1 MSKQTVPRET
11 SSASLRHSRAAEG
24 VGGEE
29 EGSSSKSHQQP
40 FSSSSR
46 GGGLVGQQQGPSS
59 TSSSSSGQ
67 QSSSTEFGD
76 AAQYQE
82 LNPIGEGAYATVYK
96 ARDLKTDTVVA
107 MKKVKIQLGEDGVP
121 MNVLREI
128 SLLRHLGKYNHPNI
142 VRLLDICHGPRYDT
156 EMVLYLVFEHVEQD
170 LASFVQKC
178 PPPGLPPAKVKH
190 IMWQILCGIDFLHSH
205 RIVHRDIKPQNILI
219 TSNGNVKL
227 TDFGLAR
234 IYDFNSLLTTTV
246 VTLWYR
252 APEVLLG
259 VTYATPVDIWSAGCI
274 LAELI
279 SGQPLFPGRNETD
292 QLGTIF
298 SLLGTPTEVDWPEE
312 SPVLRNNFSYS
323 RPQNVRERL
332 PEIGTDAKDLLEK
345 MLHFDPKKRITAS
358 QALAHPYFAEY
369 GADPPTSPSLS
380 TSSTSDLN
388 STRSGRVSDISASD
402 SSMNLTTDTSI
413 SSPDASFSDK

>member
-1 MSKQTVPRET
+1 MRKQGVTEAKEPR
-11 SSASLRHSRAAEG
+11 
-24 VGGEE
+24 
-29 EGSSSKSHQQP
+29 
-40 FSSSSR
+40 
-46 GGGLVGQQQGPSS
+46 SS
-59 TSSSSSGQ
+59 TSA
-67 QSSSTEFGD
+67 STSRQEEVQAVRQPDRQEVQTGRQEVQAGRQEGAQGASAEFGD

-142 VRLLDICHGPRYDT
+142 VRLLDICHGPRYDK

-170 LASFVQKC
+170 LSSFVQKC
-178 PPPGLPPAKVKH
+178 PPPGLPPDKVKD
-190 IMWQILCGIDFLHSH
+190 IMWQLLCGVDFLHSH

-227 TDFGLAR
+227 ADFGLAR

-259 VTYATPVDIWSAGCI
+259 TTYATPVDVWSVGCI

-279 SGQPLFPGRNETD
+279 SGQPLFPGKNETD
-292 QLGTIF
+292 QLARIF
-298 SLLGTPTEVDWPEE
+298 SLLGTPTEMEWPEE

-323 RPQNVRERL
+323 RPQSVR
-332 PEIGTDAKDLLEK
+332 
-345 MLHFDPKKRITAS
+345 
-358 QALAHPYFAEY
+358 
-369 GADPPTSPSLS
+369 
-380 TSSTSDLN
+380 
-388 STRSGRVSDISASD
+388 
-402 SSMNLTTDTSI
+402 DT
-413 SSPDASFSDK
+413 

>member
-1 MSKQTVPRET
+1 MV
-11 SSASLRHSRAAEG
+11 
-24 VGGEE
+24 
-29 EGSSSKSHQQP
+29 
-40 FSSSSR
+40 
-46 GGGLVGQQQGPSS
+46 
-59 TSSSSSGQ
+59 
-67 QSSSTEFGD
+67 
-76 AAQYQE
+76 
-82 LNPIGEGAYATVYK
+82 
-96 ARDLKTDTVVA
+96 
-107 MKKVKIQLGEDGVP
+107 
-121 MNVLREI
+121 
-128 SLLRHLGKYNHPNI
+128 
-142 VRLLDICHGPRYDT
+142 CRYDA

-170 LASFVQKC
+170 LATFVQKC

-259 VTYATPVDIWSAGCI
+259 VTYATPVDMWSAGCI
-274 LAELI
+274 LAELV

-292 QLGTIF
+292 QLATIF
-298 SLLGTPTEVDWPEE
+298 NLLGTPTEVDWPEE

-332 PEIGTDAKDLLEK
+332 PEIGTDAKDLLEVR
-345 MLHFDPKKRITAS
+345 KRSIFGDLKYS
-358 QALAHPYFAEY
+358 FIYALFVVENVA
-369 GADPPTSPSLS
+369 L
-380 TSSTSDLN
+380 
-388 STRSGRVSDISASD
+388 
-402 SSMNLTTDTSI
+402 
-413 SSPDASFSDK
+413 

>member
-1 MSKQTVPRET
+1 M
-11 SSASLRHSRAAEG
+11 
-24 VGGEE
+24 
-29 EGSSSKSHQQP
+29 
-40 FSSSSR
+40 
-46 GGGLVGQQQGPSS
+46 
-59 TSSSSSGQ
+59 
-67 QSSSTEFGD
+67 
-76 AAQYQE
+76 
-82 LNPIGEGAYATVYK
+82 
-96 ARDLKTDTVVA
+96 
-107 MKKVKIQLGEDGVP
+107 
-121 MNVLREI
+121 
-128 SLLRHLGKYNHPNI
+128 
-142 VRLLDICHGPRYDT
+142 CRYDT

-332 PEIGTDAKDLLEK
+332 PEIGTDAKDLLEVRK
-345 MLHFDPKKRITAS
+345 NMQIMKI
-358 QALAHPYFAEY
+358 LAFI
-369 GADPPTSPSLS
+369 L
-380 TSSTSDLN
+380 LF
-388 STRSGRVSDISASD
+388 
-402 SSMNLTTDTSI
+402 L
-413 SSPDASFSDK
+413 

>member
-1 MSKQTVPRET
+1 MRKQAVTEAQEPRASTSASGSRREVVQQARAQAVRQEVQEGRQEVHTARQEGQSGSRET
-11 SSASLRHSRAAEG
+11 QTARQEGAQAASA
-24 VGGEE
+24 
-29 EGSSSKSHQQP
+29 
-40 FSSSSR
+40 
-46 GGGLVGQQQGPSS
+46 
-59 TSSSSSGQ
+59 
-67 QSSSTEFGD
+67 EFGD
-76 AAQYQE
+76 ATQYQE

-142 VRLLDICHGPRYDT
+142 VRLLDICHGPRYDK

-170 LASFVQKC
+170 LSSFVQKC
-178 PPPGLPPAKVKH
+178 PPPGLPPDKVKD
-190 IMWQILCGIDFLHSH
+190 IMWQLLCGVDFLHSH

-227 TDFGLAR
+227 ADFGLAR

-259 VTYATPVDIWSAGCI
+259 TTYATPVDVWSVGCI

-279 SGQPLFPGRNETD
+279 SGQALFPGKNETD
-292 QLGTIF
+292 QLARIF
-298 SLLGTPTEVDWPEE
+298 SLLGTPTELEWPDE
-312 SPVLRNNFSYS
+312 SLVLRNNFTYS
-323 RPQNVRERL
+323 RPQSVRERL
-332 PEIGTDAKDLLEK
+332 PEIGSDAKDLLEK
-345 MLHFDPKKRITAS
+345 MLHFDPKRRITAS

-369 GADPPTSPSLS
+369 GCEPLTSPTLS
-380 TSSTSDLN
+380 TSDMS
-388 STRSGRVSDISASD
+388 STRSGRSSDVSASD

>member
-1 MSKQTVPRET
+1 M
-11 SSASLRHSRAAEG
+11 
-24 VGGEE
+24 
-29 EGSSSKSHQQP
+29 
-40 FSSSSR
+40 
-46 GGGLVGQQQGPSS
+46 
-59 TSSSSSGQ
+59 
-67 QSSSTEFGD
+67 
-76 AAQYQE
+76 
-82 LNPIGEGAYATVYK
+82 
-96 ARDLKTDTVVA
+96 
-107 MKKVKIQLGEDGVP
+107 
-121 MNVLREI
+121 
-128 SLLRHLGKYNHPNI
+128 
-142 VRLLDICHGPRYDT
+142 CRYDT

-170 LASFVQKC
+170 LATFVQKC

-274 LAELI
+274 LAELT

-332 PEIGTDAKDLLEK
+332 PEIGTDAKDLLEVRK
-345 MLHFDPKKRITAS
+345 GNRETFIHSFFRRKCCTLTRRDGS
-358 QALAHPYFAEY
+358 QQARRSPTR
-369 GADPPTSPSLS
+369 TSPSLAPSWLPPPPPSPTPPPPTS
-380 TSSTSDLN
+380 TPPGLLAEPRTSPTL
-388 STRSGRVSDISASD
+388 R
-402 SSMNLTTDTSI
+402 
-413 SSPDASFSDK
+413 